1 MEIADWRIQ
10 IDEIDEQILQLLNRR
25 AVCALGIGEIKK
37 QTNMRIHDPEREKSI
52 MKRLTALNDGP
63 LTNDGVRRVFE
74 RIIDE
79 SRKLEKDL

>member
-10 IDEIDEQILQLLNRR
+10 IDDLDAKILELLNAR
-25 AVCALGIGEIKK
+25 AGCALEIGKIKRGLNLK
-37 QTNMRIHDPEREKSI
+37 IHDPEREKTI
-52 MKRLTALNDGP
+52 MERLTGLNKGP
-63 LTNDGVRRVFE
+63 LTDGGVRRVFE